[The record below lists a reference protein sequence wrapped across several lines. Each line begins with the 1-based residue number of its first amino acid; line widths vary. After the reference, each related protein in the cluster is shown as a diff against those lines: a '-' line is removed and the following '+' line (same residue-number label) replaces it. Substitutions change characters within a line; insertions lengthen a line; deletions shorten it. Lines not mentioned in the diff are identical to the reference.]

1 MNDPEMIANV
11 LRSAHQAVE
20 AAEMPEDLRIP
31 AFETAAA
38 LLQPFDG
45 ASSQVPVGAPNPSL
59 GVPPAGDSPAV
70 AKAAQK
76 LRVQKSLLS
85 RVLDFDQDGV
95 HVIVQR
101 SKLAKTKAEA
111 IQQVATLVVAG
122 RQATG
127 IDPDGWTQQSHVREA
142 TEALGVDD
150 PKNFATHLKRVN
162 GIRSRGSG
170 KTGELKMNAVG
181 FEAAADLIRQLA
193 AESSAG

>member
-20 AAEMPEDLRIP
+20 AAEVPEDLRIP

-38 LLQPFDG
+38 LLQP
-45 ASSQVPVGAPNPSL
+45 SSQVPVGAPNPSL
-59 GVPPAGDSPAV
+59 GVLPAGDSPA
-70 AKAAQK
+70 ASKAAQK
-76 LRVQKSLLS
+76 LRVEKSLLS
-85 RVLDFDQDGV
+85 RVLDFDEDGV

-101 SKLAKTKAEA
+101 SKLARTKAEA

-127 IDPDGWTQQSHVREA
+127 IDPDGWTQQSHVRDA